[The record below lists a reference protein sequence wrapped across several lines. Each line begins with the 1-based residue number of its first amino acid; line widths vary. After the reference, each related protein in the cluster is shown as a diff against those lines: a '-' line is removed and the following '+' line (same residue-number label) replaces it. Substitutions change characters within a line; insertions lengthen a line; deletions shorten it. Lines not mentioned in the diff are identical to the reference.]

1 MCSKYL
7 RKEVKLVANVY
18 QFSKL
23 SQPMQEKLLQYIA
36 SRYSKR
42 SSFNKT
48 VTAYG
53 MKQSFNR
60 LAGTK
65 DEHVTTQCFKE
76 AMEACGYK
84 SRPVDENLGETAN
97 YEFNV
102 YVLKRP
108 R

>member
-1 MCSKYL
+1 M
-7 RKEVKLVANVY
+7 ANVY

-23 SQPMQEKLLQYIA
+23 SKPMQEKLLQYIA

-42 SSFNKT
+42 PVFNKS
-48 VTAYG
+48 VSAYG
-53 MKQSFNR
+53 MKQTFNR
-60 LAGTK
+60 MAGTK
-65 DEHVTTQCFKE
+65 EEHITSRCFKE
-76 AMEACGYK
+76 AMEASGFK
-84 SRPVDENLGETAN
+84 ARLLGEDRGRESN

>member
-1 MCSKYL
+1 M
-7 RKEVKLVANVY
+7 ANVY

-23 SQPMQEKLLQYIA
+23 SKPMQEKLLQYIA

-42 SSFNKT
+42 SCFNKT

-53 MKQSFNR
+53 MKQGFNR

-65 DEHVTTQCFKE
+65 EEHVTTQCFKE
-76 AMEACGYK
+76 AMEASGYK
-84 SRPVDENLGETAN
+84 ARLAGENLGEAAN